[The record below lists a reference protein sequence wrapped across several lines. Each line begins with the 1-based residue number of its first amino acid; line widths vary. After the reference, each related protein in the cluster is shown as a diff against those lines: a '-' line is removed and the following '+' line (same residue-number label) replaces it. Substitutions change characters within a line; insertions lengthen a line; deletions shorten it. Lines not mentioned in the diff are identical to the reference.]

1 MKIIIIT
8 YQSGIKEAV
17 EYSLDALHHLE
28 AHFQFIENI
37 EIIDITQI
45 NPQRREQ

>member
-28 AHFQFIENI
+28 AHFQFIESRSSA
-37 EIIDITQI
+37 DITPI

>member
-28 AHFQFIENI
+28 AHIQFIENI
-37 EIIDITQI
+37 EIIDITKI
-45 NPQRREQ
+45 R